1 MSKRDYYEVLGVN
14 KNATD
19 AELKKA
25 YREKALKYHPDRNP
39 GNKEAEE
46 KFKEAAE
53 AYEVLSHAD
62 KRRRYD
68 QFGHEGMRGDGGAGF
83 GMNME
88 DIFRH
93 FGDIFG
99 DFGGDFGSFGNF
111 GGFGSSFGGSRQKQ
125 RRVVRGS
132 NLRIK
137 IKLNLE
143 EIDNGAEKK
152 VKVKKYIACPECD
165 GTGAKKGSSFETC
178 TTCNGT
184 GQVTRVTNTFLGQ
197 MQTASTC
204 PHCNGTGRVI
214 TNKCPVCYGDGIIK
228 GEEIIDINI
237 PAGVEEGMQLSVS
250 GKGNAGAHNGISG
263 DLIVVVQEIEDTYL
277 KRDGKN
283 LLYEHFISIPE
294 AISGTVI
301 SVPIIGGKAKIKIE
315 QGTQPGKVL
324 RLRGKGLPGLNSYSK
339 GDILVNINVWI
350 PQNLSKE
357 EKNIIKDFQS
367 SPNFKPNP
375 SLKDK
380 NLFSRMRNYFYQ

>member
-53 AYEVLSHAD
+53 SYEVLSHAD
-62 KRRRYD
+62 KRSRYD
-68 QFGHEGMRGDGGAGF
+68 QFGHEGMRGSGGAGF

-99 DFGGDFGSFGNF
+99 DFGSDFGSFGNF
-111 GGFGSSFGGSRQKQ
+111 GSFGSSFGGSRQRQ
-125 RRVVRGS
+125 RKVSRGS

-143 EIDNGAEKK
+143 EIANGAEKK
-152 VKVKKYIACPECD
+152 VKVKKYTTCSACG
-165 GTGAKKGSSFETC
+165 GTGSKKGSSFDTC

-184 GQVTRVTNTFLGQ
+184 GQVTKVTNTFLGQ
-197 MQTASTC
+197 MQTTATC
-204 PHCNGTGRVI
+204 PHCNGTGRII
-214 TNKCPVCYGDGIIK
+214 TNKCTICHGDGIIK
-228 GEEIIDINI
+228 GEETIDINI

-263 DLIVVVQEIEDTYL
+263 DLIIIIQEIEDTCL

-283 LLYEHFISIPE
+283 LFCEHFISMPE
-294 AISGTVI
+294 AILGTVI

-315 QGTQPGKVL
+315 PGTQPGKVL
-324 RLRGKGLPGLNSYSK
+324 RLRGKGLPDLNSYSK

-357 EKNIIKDFQS
+357 EKDIIKKFQS

-375 SLKDK
+375 SSKDK
-380 NLFSRMRNYFYQ
+380 SLFSRMKNYFYQ